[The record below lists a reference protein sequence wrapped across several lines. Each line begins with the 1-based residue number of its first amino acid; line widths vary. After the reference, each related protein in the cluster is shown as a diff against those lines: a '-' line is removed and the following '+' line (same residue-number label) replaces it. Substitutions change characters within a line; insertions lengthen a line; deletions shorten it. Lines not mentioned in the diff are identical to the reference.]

1 MSKQKVRCRTHYRVV
16 FSGKYKG
23 IADSD
28 EVIVDTQNK
37 EDVYD
42 LFHIYLDNPDVK
54 IYVCYH
60 DGTQKRIKL
69 KRTRRWK

>member
-1 MSKQKVRCRTHYRVV
+1 MRLRKPKCRVSYRVV

-23 IADSD
+23 ITDSD
-28 EVIVDTQNK
+28 EIFVDSQDK
-37 EDVYD
+37 DEVYY
-42 LFHIYLDNPDVK
+42 LFHVYLNNPDVK

-69 KRTRRWK
+69 RRAGRWK

>member
-1 MSKQKVRCRTHYRVV
+1 MMFRKPKCRIGYRVI

-23 IADSD
+23 ITDSD
-28 EVIVDTQNK
+28 EKFVDSQDK
-37 EDVYD
+37 DEVYY
-42 LFHIYLDNPDVK
+42 LFHVYLNNPDVK

-69 KRTRRWK
+69 RRAGRWK